1 VTPAAIRWT
10 TVDRFLTELE
20 ALDIRWTP
28 EERRTLVEKAKQS
41 IRESE
46 ALMEQRKKDRLLR
59 MPPATKWIQ

>member
-1 VTPAAIRWT
+1 MTPAAIRWT

>member
-1 VTPAAIRWT
+1 
-10 TVDRFLTELE
+10 LTELE